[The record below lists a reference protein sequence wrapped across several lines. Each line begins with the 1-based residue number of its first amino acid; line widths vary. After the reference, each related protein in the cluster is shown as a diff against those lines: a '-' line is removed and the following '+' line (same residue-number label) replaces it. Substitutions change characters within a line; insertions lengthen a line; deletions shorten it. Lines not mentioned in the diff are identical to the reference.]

1 MEQYRKKGLINLVSF
16 LFHSYSLGAK
26 HHEHED
32 IRLGGASDIADD
44 PSSTSSAKDS
54 IDPPSSI
61 QQQPTANNVLPKDYQ
76 NEERIKVQQSIMDQT
91 NSIVGLFNNMQDNPN
106 GGRHQKSPEMAFLK
120 QASQMTGTG
129 PWTVT
134 KGKLNYINNNL
145 RIRKTRRNKI
155 GMVARDQKRTM
166 NGAELDTGLS
176 NTYANI
182 N

>member
-44 PSSTSSAKDS
+44 PLSTSSAKDS

-76 NEERIKVQQSIMDQT
+76 NEERK
-91 NSIVGLFNNMQDNPN
+91 
-106 GGRHQKSPEMAFLK
+106 KS
-120 QASQMTGTG
+120 
-129 PWTVT
+129 
-134 KGKLNYINNNL
+134 NNL
-145 RIRKTRRNKI
+145 SWIKPTALWDCSTTCKIIQMGVVTRR
-155 GMVARDQKRTM
+155 VQKW
-166 NGAELDTGLS
+166 LS
-176 NTYANI
+176 LNRHLK
-182 N
+182 